1 MPVTRMRASAG
12 LAIFVTTSRFSL
24 CMNSRWRG
32 SFIRSASG
40 NAIESAKVAPRPTI
54 AALMWRN
61 SEIV

>member
-1 MPVTRMRASAG
+1 
-12 LAIFVTTSRFSL
+12 
-24 CMNSRWRG
+24 MNSRWRG

-40 NAIESAKVAPRPTI
+40 NASESANVAPRPTI